1 MAVDIPAL
9 REIVERVCTRND
21 VLNACKR
28 RDIGTLITALC
39 AQGITQGQL
48 AGLTGIPQGRLSE
61 YKTHK
66 RAPTATSTFE
76 AFADGLGM
84 PPAARRALGLAPEA
98 PDPGTRTEGGQPIS
112 RRPALGIC
120 DLCSATCRGLAPSR
134 CCRRFV
140 ESTAAT
146 LKRTS

>member
-28 RDIGTLITALC
+28 RDIGTLITVLC

-48 AGLTGIPQGRLSE
+48 SVLTGIPQGRLSE

-66 RAPTATSTFE
+66 RTPIATSKFE
-76 AFADGLGM
+76 AFANGLGM
-84 PPAARRALGLAPEA
+84 PPAARRALGL
-98 PDPGTRTEGGQPIS
+98 D
-112 RRPALGIC
+112 C
-120 DLCSATCRGLAPSR
+120 DTAGSGL
-134 CCRRFV
+134 
-140 ESTAAT
+140 
-146 LKRTS
+146 